1 MKINEK
7 VVIEIFQYSLDVF
20 IGMVIY
26 FDLY

>member
-1 MKINEK
+1 MKIKEK

-26 FDLY
+26 FDLF

>member
-1 MKINEK
+1 MKIKEK

>member
-1 MKINEK
+1 MKIKEK

-20 IGMVIY
+20 IGMVMY